1 MEGDYDEPVR
11 STNDDAL
18 TSKLS
23 AISSGYI
30 TDAFAKVFAKRGASS
45 QTKRPPIINR
55 GTYTRTY
62 ALDMLVHRFLDCPL
76 LQGTEKQ
83 IVSIGAGCDTRY
95 FQLKVAHPSQSKSQ
109 KTVIGHAA
117 GIQPALYVE
126 IDFPQI
132 TGRKAQAAARNKE
145 TKTLMGEIKI
155 GGGGTEIIGADYLL
169 LSGDLR
175 EFESRT
181 MPRLIELGFDK
192 SRPTLFISECV
203 LIYLTPQVSQSI
215 IECIS
220 QTVDTAFFATYE
232 QINPF
237 DAFGSTMLSNLKTRN
252 IELPGIFAHPTL
264 ESQMTRYTEH
274 GWIISRAID
283 LNQVWRDVIS
293 ETEKARVA
301 KLEIFDEVEEWQ
313 MLSQHYCVSWAA
325 KHKIDTDHL
334 RTQLLDAWFPL
345 ATQ

>member
-95 FQLKVAHPSQSKSQ
+95 FQLK
-109 KTVIGHAA
+109 AA

-192 SRPTLFISECV
+192 RYRPP
-203 LIYLTPQVSQSI
+203 Y
-215 IECIS
+215 
-220 QTVDTAFFATYE
+220 
-232 QINPF
+232 N
-237 DAFGSTMLSNLKTRN
+237 
-252 IELPGIFAHPTL
+252 
-264 ESQMTRYTEH
+264 
-274 GWIISRAID
+274 
-283 LNQVWRDVIS
+283 
-293 ETEKARVA
+293 
-301 KLEIFDEVEEWQ
+301 
-313 MLSQHYCVSWAA
+313 
-325 KHKIDTDHL
+325 
-334 RTQLLDAWFPL
+334 
-345 ATQ
+345 